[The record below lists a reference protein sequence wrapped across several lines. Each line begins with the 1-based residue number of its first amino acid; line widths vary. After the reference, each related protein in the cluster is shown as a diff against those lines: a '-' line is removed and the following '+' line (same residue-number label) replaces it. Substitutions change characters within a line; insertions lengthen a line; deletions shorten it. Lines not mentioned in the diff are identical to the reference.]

1 MTFLIA
7 AALAACSLGQDS
19 AAPAADNPC
28 RTGPVSWRRLASEG
42 DRERMRDWR
51 PTWDVAL
58 AEARAAG
65 HGEEIERE
73 GALLEPDAALT
84 RPELPPGDYD
94 CRTIK
99 LGSQF

>member
-58 AEARAAG
+58 AEARAAAG
-65 HGEEIERE
+65 R
-73 GALLEPDAALT
+73 L
-84 RPELPPGDYD
+84 
-94 CRTIK
+94 
-99 LGSQF
+99 